1 MGLINKILKNK
12 KEEDATNDKNEGKVK
27 DVKKIDKKK
36 DIKTKKVKKTV
47 LGEQSYSDKILL
59 SPLITEKAARE
70 ESINKYSFIVA
81 KNANKFQIKKAV
93 EEIYGVKTVRISTVN
108 VEGKRIKSRRVNG
121 KKSDYKKAIVTL
133 QKGKTIDIH
142 KGV

>member
-12 KEEDATNDKNEGKVK
+12 KEEDVADDKSKGSVK
-27 DVKKIDKKK
+27 DAKKLDKKK
-36 DIKTKKVKKTV
+36 DVKTKKVRKTV

-93 EEIYGVKTVRISTVN
+93 EEIYGVKTVKISTVN